1 MAYSDFRT
9 LAEVEKSL
17 GVKSRRAKIFSN
29 VSPQEPGENL
39 QRALQ
44 LAQELP
50 VKSEK
55 AKSEMIV
62 TPILLELRERNEKF
76 FTIYSGDNLNVDEE
90 KGLKGECDF
99 IIARETG
106 SLEVTAPILQVVE
119 AKKNDMDIGI
129 PQCAAQMIGA
139 KIFNEQRG
147 LPLSVLYGCVTTG
160 DDWLFLKLEGELL
173 IDTQKYYLGNLAE
186 LLGVFQV
193 IIDYFKTTIP

>member
-17 GVKSRRAKIFSN
+17 GVKSRRARIFSN

-76 FTIYSGDNLNVDEE
+76 FTIYSGDNLNVDEA

-106 SLEVTAPILQVVE
+106 SLEVTSPILQVVE

-186 LLGVFQV
+186 LLGVFQE
-193 IIDYFKTTIP
+193 IIDYFKSTIP

>member
-17 GVKSRRAKIFSN
+17 GVKSRRARIFSN

-76 FTIYSGDNLNVDEE
+76 FTIYSGDNLNVDEA

-106 SLEVTAPILQVVE
+106 SLEVTSPILQVVE

-186 LLGVFQV
+186 LLGVFQE

>member
-17 GVKSRRAKIFSN
+17 GVKSRRARIFSN

-76 FTIYSGDNLNVDEE
+76 FTIYSGDNLNVDEA

-106 SLEVTAPILQVVE
+106 SLEVNSPILQVVE

-186 LLGVFQV
+186 LLGVFQE

>member
-17 GVKSRRAKIFSN
+17 GVKSRRARIFSN
-29 VSPQEPGENL
+29 VIPQEPSENL
-39 QRALQ
+39 HRALQ

-147 LPLSVLYGCVTTG
+147 LPLSVLSGCVTTG

-186 LLGVFQV
+186 LLGVFQE
-193 IIDYFKTTIP
+193 IIDYFKSTIP

>member
-17 GVKSRRAKIFSN
+17 GVKSRRARIFSN
-29 VSPQEPGENL
+29 VSPQAPGENL

-76 FTIYSGDNLNVDEE
+76 FTIYSGDNLNVDEA

-106 SLEVTAPILQVVE
+106 SLEVTSPILQVVE

-186 LLGVFQV
+186 LLGVFQE